1 MVDNG
6 GFAKP
11 TKPHHPQPEYIIP
24 LWSPP
29 PPPLP
34 FPIYTDQPPKPNTA
48 ACHRKSATQTPT
60 TTNPQI
66 HKEAQ
71 IEKPL
76 M

>member
-1 MVDNG
+1 M
-6 GFAKP
+6 AWI
-11 TKPHHPQPEYIIP
+11 YYSP
-24 LWSPP
+24 LLPSPA
-29 PPPLP
+29 L
-34 FPIYTDQPPKPNTA
+34 PIYTDQPPKPNTA

-60 TTNPQI
+60 TTNPEI